1 MPLILDLPSDLE
13 NALTAE
19 AAGSDC
25 PCRSMQFVF
34 LPPFGFPI
42 PSRAPGEEL
51 LAYWQN
57 EGLIGTRS
65 YIADAPQRL
74 LAPRAMKPREG
85 SDRSL

>member
-19 AAGSDC
+19 AAAPIAPAGVCSSSSC
-25 PCRSMQFVF
+25 HHSASRSQ
-34 LPPFGFPI
+34 
-42 PSRAPGEEL
+42 AATGEEL

-65 YIADAPQRL
+65 YIADA
-74 LAPRAMKPREG
+74 APRLRPCAMRPREG

>member
-19 AAGSDC
+19 AA
-25 PCRSMQFVF
+25 RLR
-34 LPPFGFPI
+34 LPLPEYAVRLLATIRLPD
-42 PSRAPGEEL
+42 PKPRTGEEL

-65 YIADAPQRL
+65 YIADAPQR
-74 LAPRAMKPREG
+74 ARALRHEAERRK
-85 SDRSL
+85 RS